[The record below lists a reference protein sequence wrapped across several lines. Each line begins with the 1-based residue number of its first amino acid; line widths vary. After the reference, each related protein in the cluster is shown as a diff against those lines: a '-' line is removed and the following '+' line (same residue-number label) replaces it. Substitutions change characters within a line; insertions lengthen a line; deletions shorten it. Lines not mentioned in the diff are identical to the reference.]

1 MHEMNFQVAGDF
13 AVALKMNE
21 QIDFWLRRSD
31 SWAPL
36 SLQAKITIFHLEK
49 FFAGAT
55 LNFVI
60 CVLKF
65 VMDRWVLFN
74 RIDANTVKYK
84 IKDSSINQSSS
95 QNSMLK
101 LIQSLPSQDEAIY
114 LNFPSYWRNYFIWVI
129 DLSSLCLIYWAFLPI
144 LITLSNSL
152 QRRRRREEKP
162 SRVPPR
168 KCH

>member
-55 LNFVI
+55 LSFLI
-60 CVLKF
+60 CMLKF
-65 VMDRWVLFN
+65 VMDREVLN
-74 RIDANTVKYK
+74 TRMDANTVKSK
-84 IKDSSINQSSS
+84 IEDSSIDQSRS
-95 QNSMLK
+95 QNSML
-101 LIQSLPSQDEAIY
+101 
-114 LNFPSYWRNYFIWVI
+114 
-129 DLSSLCLIYWAFLPI
+129 LSKFFHR
-144 LITLSNSL
+144 LS
-152 QRRRRREEKP
+152 
-162 SRVPPR
+162 
-168 KCH
+168 